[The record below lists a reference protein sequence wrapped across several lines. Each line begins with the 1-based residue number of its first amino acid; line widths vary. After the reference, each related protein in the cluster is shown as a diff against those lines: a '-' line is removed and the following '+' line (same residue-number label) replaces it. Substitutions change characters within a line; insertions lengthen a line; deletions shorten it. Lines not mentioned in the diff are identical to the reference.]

1 MPFVGREVKNV
12 NLFIIINKLRNRPDQ
27 RLQLFKENIKQ
38 NKRIIK
44 TTDKFRIGSVKV
56 RTNNQSHDLVQL
68 SRDNNGVEVRHVN
81 FFTAERRYNCDSS
94 LSCPAVTEN

>member
-27 RLQLFKENIKQ
+27 KLQLFKENIKQ

-44 TTDKFRIGSVKV
+44 TTDKFRIDSVKV
-56 RTNNQSHDLVQL
+56 RINNQSHDFVQL
-68 SRDNNGVEVRHVN
+68 SRDNNGGDVGHVN
-81 FFTAERRYNCDSS
+81 LVTA
-94 LSCPAVTEN
+94 L